1 MFDFGVGYSEMFVLA
16 VIAVIVIGPKDL
28 PRVLRTFG
36 QFMSKAK
43 GMARE
48 FQGHVDAAM
57 KDAGVDGLK
66 KDLAE
71 IKSTVS
77 HSVSAPGGVMAP
89 MALSPSLAP
98 SSAYAIS
105 SSQKDFESYF
115 GAADSEGETRVAGTK
130 VLTTS

>member
-1 MFDFGVGYSEMFVLA
+1 MFDFGVGYSELFVLA

-28 PRVLRTFG
+28 PKVLRTFG
-36 QFMSKAK
+36 QFSRKAK

-66 KDLAE
+66 KDLAD

-77 HSVSAPGGVMAP
+77 NSVSAPGGIMPAAALAP
-89 MALSPSLAP
+89 PTPYALST
-98 SSAYAIS
+98 
-105 SSQKDFESYF
+105 SQKDFEGYF
-115 GAADSEGETRVAGTK
+115 GSNPVEGETRVAGEK
-130 VLTTS
+130 VT

>member
-28 PRVLRTFG
+28 PKVLRTFG
-36 QFMSKAK
+36 QFMRKAK

-66 KDLAE
+66 KDLTE
-71 IKSTVS
+71 MKSVMTNTVA
-77 HSVSAPGGVMAP
+77 APGGVTSAAP
-89 MALSPSLAP
+89 LSPST
-98 SSAYAIS
+98 SYALS
-105 SSQKDFESYF
+105 TSQKDFETYF
-115 GAADSEGETRVAGTK
+115 GSTGAEGETRVAGAK
-130 VLTTS
+130 VAASP

>member
-28 PRVLRTFG
+28 PKVLRTFG
-36 QFMSKAK
+36 QFMRKAK

-66 KDLAE
+66 KDLTDM
-71 IKSTVS
+71 KSVMSQTVA
-77 HSVSAPGGVMAP
+77 APGGVTAP
-89 MALSPSLAP
+89 AMLSPS
-98 SSAYAIS
+98 SSYALS
-105 SSQKDFESYF
+105 SSQKDFETYF
-115 GAADSEGETRVAGTK
+115 GPTGAEGETRVAGTK
-130 VLTTS
+130 VATSS

>member
-1 MFDFGVGYSEMFVLA
+1 MFDFGVGYSELFVLA
-16 VIAVIVIGPKDL
+16 VIAVLVIGPKDL
-28 PRVLRTFG
+28 PKVLRTFG
-36 QFMSKAK
+36 QFSRKAK

-66 KDLAE
+66 KDLAD

-77 HSVSAPGGVMAP
+77 NSVSAPGGIMPA
-89 MALSPSLAP
+89 AKLAP
-98 SSAYAIS
+98 PSSYALS

-115 GAADSEGETRVAGTK
+115 GPNPEEGETRVAGDK
-130 VLTTS
+130 VSAL

>member
-1 MFDFGVGYSEMFVLA
+1 MFDFGVGYSELFVLA

-28 PRVLRTFG
+28 PKVLRTFG
-36 QFMSKAK
+36 QFSRKAK

-66 KDLAE
+66 KDLAD

-77 HSVSAPGGVMAP
+77 QQVSAPGGIVSAASIAP
-89 MALSPSLAP
+89 STAYALS
-98 SSAYAIS
+98 S
-105 SSQKDFESYF
+105 SSKDFESYF
-115 GAADSEGETRVAGTK
+115 GSNAAEGETCVAGEK
-130 VLTTS
+130 VTAAS

>member
-1 MFDFGVGYSEMFVLA
+1 MFDFGVGYSELFVLA

-28 PRVLRTFG
+28 PKVLRTFG
-36 QFMSKAK
+36 QFSRKAK

-66 KDLAE
+66 KDLAD

-77 HSVSAPGGVMAP
+77 TSVSAPGGVMSA
-89 MALSPSLAP
+89 MSLAP
-98 SSAYAIS
+98 STAYALS
-105 SSQKDFESYF
+105 SSQKDFGSYF
-115 GAADSEGETRVAGTK
+115 GTNPTDGETRIAGEK
-130 VLTTS
+130 VTPKS